1 MITLE
6 QFEIEYRSLAA
17 GWLAMSAAAKGAAL
31 TKLGILESA
40 VNNFGTADAAT
51 LLEKMAALRLDISR
65 SLGNRTTTAA
75 GLVEPFRTG
84 SMPSNMAVKSPP
96 IDALHISSS

>member
-1 MITLE
+1 MTLE

-40 VNNFGTADAAT
+40 VNKFGTTDAAT
-51 LLEKMAALRLDISR
+51 LSEKMAALRVDISS
-65 SLGNRTTTAA
+65 SLGNTTTTAP
-75 GLVEPFRTG
+75 GCG
-84 SMPSNMAVKSPP
+84 
-96 IDALHISSS
+96 